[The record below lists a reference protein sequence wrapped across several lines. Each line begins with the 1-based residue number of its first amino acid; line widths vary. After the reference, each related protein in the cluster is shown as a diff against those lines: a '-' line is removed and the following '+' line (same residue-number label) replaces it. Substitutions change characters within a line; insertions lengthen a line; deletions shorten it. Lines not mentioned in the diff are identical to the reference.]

1 MHPQHIHLAAGED
14 RIAPQT
20 IEPIRSLAGI
30 RVAKPE
36 SDLGSPHLPGI
47 RVAKPESDLGS
58 PHLPDKVLRA
68 LEHGAWIADRYQ
80 SALICSVRTR

>member
-1 MHPQHIHLAAGED
+1 M
-14 RIAPQT
+14 APQT
-20 IEPIRSLAGI
+20 IEPIRSLA
-30 RVAKPE
+30 
-36 SDLGSPHLPGI
+36 GI